1 MVALPPESRPSL
13 GERARSRL
21 ARVLSGLLPR
31 RFTHP
36 GGRGIDIVIPV
47 HDAADH
53 VRRCVRSVL
62 RHARGDWR
70 LVLVDD
76 ASRDA
81 GLVAWM
87 DDVAQ
92 RYRRV
97 VVVRNAFRRGF
108 VVSANRGLRGARG
121 RDVVLLNSDTVV
133 TAGFL
138 GRLAACA
145 YAAPDTGLVSPFTN
159 NGTICSFPRFLE
171 PNEIPAEI
179 GIDGMGE
186 IVRRASRRLRPE
198 LVTAVGFCIYV
209 RADLVER
216 IGYLDTEHF
225 GDGYGEENDYSLRAR
240 AAGFRVRLC
249 DDVFVAHAGRAS
261 FGERGDAAEN
271 AHNEVIGRLY
281 PSYHDDVQRFIR
293 EDPLAE
299 ARAAAATALEHAL
312 GRAGA

>member
-13 GERARSRL
+13 GERVRSRL
-21 ARVLSGLLPR
+21 ARALSGLLPAR
-31 RFTHP
+31 LSHP
-36 GGRGIDIVIPV
+36 GGRGVDVVVPV
-47 HDAADH
+47 HDAAEH

-81 GLVAWM
+81 DLVAWM
-87 DDVAQ
+87 DELAQ
-92 RYRRV
+92 RNGRV

-121 RDVVLLNSDTVV
+121 RDVLLLNSDTVV

-138 GRLAACA
+138 QRLAACA

-171 PNEIPAEI
+171 ANEIPAEI
-179 GIDGMGE
+179 GIDGVGE

-209 RADLVER
+209 RADLVAR
-216 IGYLDTEHF
+216 IGYLDAERF

-261 FGERGDAAEN
+261 FGERGDAAEA

-281 PSYHDDVQRFIR
+281 PDYHEEVQRFIR
-293 EDPLAE
+293 DDPIAE
-299 ARAAAATALEHAL
+299 ARAGALAELERAL
-312 GRAGA
+312 GRKAA